1 MGEERPVMI
10 RVIVKMGIDGGFGLA
25 KFFGDHIMLTP
36 SDSKL
41 SKQQQI
47 LSAVSEEEQL
57 KQQRIQEVLLLI
69 DSLFQRE
76 ETTFRIIIDCLYDVG
91 SLNLINK
98 KFPRRNL
105 NFIMKAIARFSKP
118 IFRIY
123 ALYWVKKNSPKLIT
137 NWLASKVKF

>member
-1 MGEERPVMI
+1 
-10 RVIVKMGIDGGFGLA
+10 
-25 KFFGDHIMLTP
+25 MLTP

-41 SKQQQI
+41 SKQAPVVK
-47 LSAVSEEEQL
+47 AVSEEEQL
-57 KQQRIQEVLLLI
+57 KQQRMQEVLLLI

-76 ETTFRIIIDCLYDVG
+76 ETTFKIIIDCLYDVG
-91 SLNLINK
+91 SVNLINK
-98 KFPRRNL
+98 KFRGRQL

-118 IFRIY
+118 IFKVY

>member
-1 MGEERPVMI
+1 
-10 RVIVKMGIDGGFGLA
+10 
-25 KFFGDHIMLTP
+25 MLTP

-98 KFPRRNL
+98 KV
-105 NFIMKAIARFSKP
+105 S
-118 IFRIY
+118 
-123 ALYWVKKNSPKLIT
+123 
-137 NWLASKVKF
+137 